1 MLVADLILSDFPSP
15 ISTDTIGQVLGWME
29 EYRCVQL
36 PVVSPEGWEGIVC
49 EDDLQSYP
57 EDMLLQQVSFIFR
70 EAPAL
75 SLDQSIWSILP
86 HFSQWTTLPV
96 LQENQVIGVV
106 TDQVVFKALGELM
119 HAQDPGAVLEIQ
131 IKNRDYSLAEISR
144 LIESNRVKVLA
155 SSVSGSFSDPE
166 NPLVVWIKL
175 DRTDVSAVSA
185 TLERFGYTVLGAYGH
200 TPVETIDQQRY
211 DLLMK
216 YLNI

>member
-1 MLVADLILSDFPSP
+1 MLVADLLRSDFPLP
-15 ISTDTIGQVLGWME
+15 LSTDTIGQVLGWMD
-29 EYRCVQL
+29 EYHCTQL
-36 PVVSPEGWEGIVC
+36 PVLSKEGWEGLVC
-49 EDDLQSYP
+49 EEDLQSYP
-57 EDMLLQQVSFIFR
+57 EDFLLHQVGFVWR
-70 EAPAL
+70 EAPSL

-86 HFSQWTTLPV
+86 LFSQWSALPV
-96 LQENQVIGVV
+96 LQDNQVVGVV
-106 TDQVVFKALGELM
+106 TDHIVFRALGDLM

-155 SSVSGSFSDPE
+155 SSVSGTSADPE
-166 NPLVVWIKL
+166 NPLVLWIKL
-175 DRTDVSAVSA
+175 DQTEISAVVA